1 MVGLVI
7 YLVPATSLA
16 PQAILLHVWLLI
28 DHGQQPMKMPTAGTL
43 LYNDKQRYEIEKEPI
58 RIEMTNLKC
67 YNTINKYLYW
77 F

>member
-7 YLVPATSLA
+7 YLVPAISLA
-16 PQAILLHVWLLI
+16 PHAILLHVRPLI
-28 DHGQQPMKMPTAGTL
+28 DHGQQPMKMPTASTL

-67 YNTINKYLYW
+67 YNTINKYLY
-77 F
+77 